1 MPLMTINTENQRAR
15 HNNDLNDFPSYI
27 NVHACTKASKT
38 FNKHMMFRRKWN
50 KFVQIANILRVRAD
64 EILNFNMDGWMV
76 FLEGKP
82 LTRDFEGLLTVRM
95 GL

>member
-1 MPLMTINTENQRAR
+1 
-15 HNNDLNDFPSYI
+15 
-27 NVHACTKASKT
+27 
-38 FNKHMMFRRKWN
+38 MMFRRKWN

-82 LTRDFEGLLTVRM
+82 LTRDFEGLLKVRM

>member
-1 MPLMTINTENQRAR
+1 
-15 HNNDLNDFPSYI
+15 
-27 NVHACTKASKT
+27 
-38 FNKHMMFRRKWN
+38 MMFRRKWN

-82 LTRDFEGLLTVRM
+82 LTREGIEFPVKVEQICPNCKHMLGATFL
-95 GL
+95 

>member
-1 MPLMTINTENQRAR
+1 
-15 HNNDLNDFPSYI
+15 
-27 NVHACTKASKT
+27 
-38 FNKHMMFRRKWN
+38 MMFRRKWN